1 VTNKRKKIDLNI
13 EEYLEDIENVKL
25 EISDFQRNKKE
36 LEAITKSIPFEDID
50 QYMLAFRKF
59 LRLLEY
65 PYVKMHR
72 REKERLIVAKNHELK
87 QELYWFL
94 DDTEHLAEIE
104 LENFQ
109 TWINHLRPVDAH
121 VVYPDF
127 EENIPNKLRRQSKKY
142 GFDIFVYDILIVEGA
157 KMLSFLETIIAKE
170 KELLR
175 NIKAMIKLI
184 KASQEVETRILN

>member
-1 VTNKRKKIDLNI
+1 
-13 EEYLEDIENVKL
+13 
-25 EISDFQRNKKE
+25 
-36 LEAITKSIPFEDID
+36 
-50 QYMLAFRKF
+50 
-59 LRLLEY
+59 
-65 PYVKMHR
+65 MHR

-109 TWINHLRPVDAH
+109 TWINHLWPVDAH

-184 KASQEVETRILN
+184 KASQEVETRILNYKGKIIMYRIGNSIDIHPLSKGAKLRIGGVEVPAPFGSISHSDGDAVRHSIAEAI